1 VQSANLSG
9 LINSKQELYM
19 QDFTNRVAVVTG
31 AASGIGKALAAKCLE
46 VGMNVVLADIEED
59 ALARTTEEF
68 QAGGSNSVL
77 PVVTNVARR
86 AEIESLAEQAVNEF
100 GGVHLLFNN
109 AGVGA
114 GSNPQDTSYDD
125 WEWVMGV
132 NLWSVIYGLKTFLP
146 IMQEQEGECHIV
158 NTASIAG
165 LVYGSGSSPYAVTK
179 HGVVAITEALFI
191 DLSRKNSNT
200 SASVLCPGFT
210 ATNILE
216 SARNRPAELSNQTVV
231 ELTPEMEAGR
241 EAFRAMVENGL
252 PPAELADIVFEG
264 IRANR
269 LYIVTSTDFDNII
282 LQRSKEITSGV
293 NPDLGPLPF

>member
-1 VQSANLSG
+1 M
-9 LINSKQELYM
+9 QE
-19 QDFTNRVAVVTG
+19 FTNKVAVVTG

-46 VGMNVVLADIEED
+46 EGMHVVLADVEED
-59 ALARTTEEF
+59 ALARTAEEF

-77 PVVTNVARR
+77 PVVTNVARK
-86 AEIESLAEQAVNEF
+86 AEIEALAEKAVKEF

-146 IMQEQEGECHIV
+146 IMQEQPGECHIV
-158 NTASIAG
+158 NTASVAG
-165 LVYGSGSSPYAVTK
+165 LIYGAGSSPYAVTK

-210 ATNILE
+210 VTNILD
-216 SARNRPAELSNQTVV
+216 SSRNRPDDLPNATVV
-231 ELTPEMEAGR
+231 ELTPEVEAGR
-241 EAFRAMVENGL
+241 EAFQAMVKNGL
-252 PPAELADIVFEG
+252 PPAELANIVFEG
-264 IRANR
+264 ICANR
-269 LYIVTSTDFDNII
+269 LYIVTSNDFDEII